1 MPSFVRKQSRIHD
14 PIKDLGS
21 SVIKPI
27 SPFANGHHFD
37 IFDSFMNAPSQFDF
51 WYAINNTRVVVAPV
65 QRLETFGA
73 TIIHYH
79 LVSELMDT
87 VNKVR
92 IREGRI
98 LAQRPQIITPTA
110 ITENLLEGFGAE
122 AEKYMDWL
130 REHSQDFRMLQYG
143 FVIRKEEIKDEI
155 VTDTFEAVL
164 DRVAADVR
172 KKDEPLTAVV
182 AGVDS
187 PWEVSLLK
195 MMFEVSSNSFQANVR
210 EMESHRMFSP
220 KAGIRMEIEN
230 DFQLAGRQPAR
241 ITELG
246 TKLQKHGLFSE
257 YEDRFFALV
266 KAKKTRK

>member
-1 MPSFVRKQSRIHD
+1 
-14 PIKDLGS
+14 
-21 SVIKPI
+21 
-27 SPFANGHHFD
+27 
-37 IFDSFMNAPSQFDF
+37 MNAPSQFDF

-92 IREGRI
+92 VREGRI
-98 LAQRPQIITPTA
+98 VAQRPQIITPSSIA
-110 ITENLLEGFGAE
+110 ENMLEGFGTE
-122 AEKYMDWL
+122 AERYMDWL
-130 REHSQDFRMLQYG
+130 REHPQDFRMLQYG
-143 FVIRKEEIKDEI
+143 FVIRKEEINDEI
-155 VTDTFEAVL
+155 ITDTYDAVL
-164 DRVAADVR
+164 ERVATAVR
-172 KKDEPLTAVV
+172 QKDDPLTAVV

-210 EMESHRMFSP
+210 EMESHRMFAP

-230 DFQLAGRQPAR
+230 EFQLASRQPAR
-241 ITELG
+241 ITGLG
-246 TKLQKHGLFSE
+246 SKLQEHGLFQE

-266 KAKKTRK
+266 KARQARRH